1 MFCPKCGDEFVAGI
15 RVCPDCALSLV
26 YEPPLKEPHEPAEG
40 DELVAVATFQIVFDA
55 SVARGALEAEGMPA
69 VVPGELVGS
78 FSRFADHDSWAELK
92 VRARDRHRAEE
103 LLKTAGH
110 K

>member
-1 MFCPKCGDEFVAGI
+1 MAGI

-69 VVPGELVGS
+69 FVPGDLSDRSRVSRTMTVGQN
-78 FSRFADHDSWAELK
+78 SR
-92 VRARDRHRAEE
+92 
-103 LLKTAGH
+103 
-110 K
+110 